1 MNIITKIGKLDL
13 LRQKYQSCKKSALF
27 AVKESYLGSVF
38 IARAFFSLQ

>member
-1 MNIITKIGKLDL
+1 MNIIAKIGKLDL
-13 LRQKYQSCKKSALF
+13 LRQKYQSCKKNALF